1 MTEIPRVSA
10 AIAARNEQDSIA
22 ATVRAARALPGV
34 AEVIVA
40 DDGSSDATAALAEQA
55 GARVIRLPRRRGKGA
70 ALRMILSQAGG
81 GVVLLLDGDLG
92 ASAAEAR
99 HLLQPVISGKA
110 DMTIAIFPRP
120 PSRAGFGIARGL
132 AWLAVLLLGWRRT
145 RAPLSGQRAIARPLL
160 DRLHI
165 ANRFGVEVALTL
177 DALALGA
184 KVAEIPTAM
193 IHRPTSRS
201 LAGFVHRGKQALDV
215 LAAAAP
221 RLIWP
226 VSPTGNLAGRPRTI
240 AWLVAWA
247 AALAVCWTIGPVAM
261 MWATY
266 VFWCFLLLLL
276 LLAAVNGLRLTRPN
290 YRSRPL
296 PTAVGLIFPAAA
308 VLSWFALRTHELPPL
323 ILACAMGAVG
333 LLDDIVRSPE
343 RGLKGHLRALLRG
356 RITSGAVKAIV
367 GGGTCVAIGL
377 WLNRWR
383 AWPGIADG
391 LLIALC
397 ANALN
402 LLDRAPGRA
411 LKAFFVGA
419 ALCAFIDPGVLWWLA
434 PVMWVAAVYAG
445 VDLFEQAMMGD
456 AGSNSLGAFLGLAL
470 VQALPLWGRLAAL
483 ALLAAMHIYCER
495 RSLSQTIQGNRL
507 LRWLDNL
514 FRPYAS

>member
-1 MTEIPRVSA
+1 VTEIPRVSA

-22 ATVRAARALPGV
+22 ATVRAARALLGV

-40 DDGSSDATAALAEQA
+40 DDGSTDATATLAEQA
-55 GARVIRLPRRRGKGA
+55 GARVIRSPRRRGKGA
-70 ALRMILSQAGG
+70 ALRMILSQARGG
-81 GVVLLLDGDLG
+81 IVLLLDGDLS

-99 HLLQPVISGKA
+99 HLLAPVIAGKA

-120 PSRAGFGIARGL
+120 SSRAGFGIARGL
-132 AWLAVLLLGWRRT
+132 AWLAVLLLGWRRM

-184 KVAEIPTAM
+184 RVAEIPTAM

-201 LAGFVHRGKQALDV
+201 LAGFIHRGKQALDV

-221 RLIWP
+221 RLTWP

-240 AWLVAWA
+240 AWLLAWA
-247 AALAVCWTIGPVAM
+247 AALAVCWAIGPVAL

-276 LLAAVNGLRLTRPN
+276 LLAAANGLRLTRPN

-308 VLSWFALRTHELPPL
+308 VLSWFALRTHELLPL
-323 ILACAMGAVG
+323 ILACGMGAVG

-356 RITSGAVKAIV
+356 RITSGAVKAVV
-367 GGGTCVAIGL
+367 GGAACVAIGL

-402 LLDRAPGRA
+402 LLDGAPGRA
-411 LKAFFVGA
+411 LKAFFLGA
-419 ALCAFIDPGVLWWLA
+419 ALCAFIDTGVLWWLV
-434 PVMWVAAVYAG
+434 PVVWAAAVYAG

-456 AGSNSLGAFLGLAL
+456 AGSNSLGALLGLAL
-470 VQALPLWGRLAAL
+470 VQALPMWGRLAAL
-483 ALLAAMHIYCER
+483 ALLIVMHAFCER
-495 RSLSQTIQGNRL
+495 HSLSETIQRNRV
-507 LRWLDNL
+507 LRWLDDL
-514 FRPYAS
+514 FRPYAP